1 MSIVTIANQKGGVGK
16 TTTAVNLAHG
26 AALRGLDVLIIDL
39 DTQGN
44 VADALG
50 MDEGQDLYNWLINE
64 DEFNEV
70 VTQSLRKNLDVIR
83 SNKMTSQLKMT
94 LAGMDFREQ
103 VLINS
108 IRGNFPVPLDS
119 YDLIILDC
127 PPSVDVL
134 HTAAL
139 VAADLLIIPTKLDQF
154 AIKGVIEMLRS
165 LDSVQRA
172 TRSRCKL
179 AGIIPTFYDKVTNES
194 QAQLENLAENY
205 RALVWP
211 PIAADTNCRVANRVG
226 KTLWEMNG
234 FKKALLGY
242 AECLERLLKI
252 I

>member
-1 MSIVTIANQKGGVGK
+1 MAIITVANQKGGVGK

-26 AALRGLDVLIIDL
+26 AAMRGLSVLIVDL

-50 MDEGQDLYNWLINE
+50 LEDGSELYSWLINGKGIAQVKVE
-64 DEFNEV
+64 G
-70 VTQSLRKNLDVIR
+70 RKNVDVIR
-83 SNKMTSQLKMT
+83 SNKTTAQLKVA
-94 LAGMDFREQ
+94 LAGMDFREM
-103 VLINS
+103 VLWNALNTS
-108 IRGNFPVPLDS
+108 HD
-119 YDLIILDC
+119 YDLVILDC
-127 PPSVDVL
+127 PPSVDTL

-172 TRSRCKL
+172 TRSKCKL

-194 QAQLENLAENY
+194 QAQLENLAGSY
-205 RALVWP
+205 GSFVWP
-211 PIAADTNCRVANRVG
+211 PVAQDTSCRVANRVG
-226 KTLWEMNG
+226 KTLWELEG
-234 FKKALLGY
+234 HPRALVGY
-242 AECLERLLKI
+242 AECLDKLLKI

>member
-1 MSIVTIANQKGGVGK
+1 MTIVTVANQKGGVGK

-26 AALRGLDVLIIDL
+26 AALKGMDVLIIDL

-50 MDEGQDLYNWLINE
+50 MEEGSELYSWLINGALVNRVAVKAR
-64 DEFNEV
+64 DPR
-70 VTQSLRKNLDVIR
+70 LKVIR
-83 SNKMTSQLKMT
+83 SNKTTAQLKMAA
-94 LAGMDFREQ
+94 AGMDFREMI
-103 VLINS
+103 LCS
-108 IRGNFPVPLDS
+108 GLAGHEF
-119 YDLIILDC
+119 DLVIMDC
-127 PPSVDVL
+127 PPSVDIL

-172 TRSRCKL
+172 TRSKCVM

-205 RALVWP
+205 GKVVWP
-211 PIAADTNCRVANRVG
+211 PIAQDTTCRVANRLG
-226 KTLWEMNG
+226 KTLWEMEG
-234 FKKALLGY
+234 SPRARTGY
-242 AECLERLLKI
+242 AECLERLIKLV
-252 I
+252 

>member
-1 MSIVTIANQKGGVGK
+1 V
-16 TTTAVNLAHG
+16 
-26 AALRGLDVLIIDL
+26 DL

-50 MDEGQDLYNWLINE
+50 MEEGHDLYDWLINSLTPKV
-64 DEFNEV
+64 EV
-70 VTQSLRKNLDVIR
+70 KVPGRERMSVIR
-83 SNKMTSQLKMT
+83 SNKATAVLK
-94 LAGMDFREQ
+94 LAVTGMDFREMIISNALQ
-103 VLINS
+103 
-108 IRGNFPVPLDS
+108 GYE

-127 PPSVDVL
+127 PPSVDIL

-139 VAADLLIIPTKLDQF
+139 VAADWLIIPTKLDQF

-172 TRSRCKL
+172 TRSRCQL

-194 QAQLENLAENY
+194 QAQLENLAGTY
-205 RALVWP
+205 GSFVWP
-211 PIAADTNCRVANRVG
+211 PVAQDTSCRVANRVG
-226 KTLWEMNG
+226 KTLWELEG
-234 FKKALLGY
+234 HPRALVGY

>member
-1 MSIVTIANQKGGVGK
+1 MTIVTIANQKGGVGK

-26 AALRGLDVLIIDL
+26 AAIRGMNVLIVDL

-50 MDEGQDLYNWLINE
+50 LDEGQDLYDWLIRGVAFE
-64 DEFNEV
+64 DVAHGSTRE
-70 VTQSLRKNLDVIR
+70 RLDVIR
-83 SNKMTSQLKMT
+83 SNKMTAALKVS
-94 LAGMDFREQ
+94 LSGMDFREMI
-103 VLINS
+103 LANAL
-108 IRGNFPVPLDS
+108 NTLFD
-119 YDLIILDC
+119 YDLVILDC

-139 VAADLLIIPTKLDQF
+139 VAADWLIIPTKLDQF
-154 AIKGVIEMLRS
+154 AIKGVIEMLHS

-172 TRSRCKL
+172 TRSRCQL

-194 QAQLENLAENY
+194 QAQLENLAANY
-205 RALVWP
+205 GAYVWP
-211 PIAADTNCRVANRVG
+211 PVAQDTSCRVANRVG
-226 KTLWEMNG
+226 KTLWELEG
-234 FKKALLGY
+234 HPRALVGY